1 MISRI
6 IYYLHKA
13 EEGFLAFLLAAMT
26 LVTFSQVVA
35 RYVFNSGVVWALEL
49 TTFLFAW
56 LVIMGISYGLRIHSH
71 IGVDA
76 LVKLFSP
83 NGQRVAGLMAVGA
96 GLTYAGLL
104 LYGSWDQV
112 IGIIYTYEIEAE
124 DLKIPLWIPQS
135 VLLIGFTLMIWRL
148 LVAAY
153 RIFTGRDVGLT
164 LGDEGQDAMA
174 AYADHDDKKAEDL
187 RHHDDLEIEKQI
199 EAEETAAKKGDD
211 K

>member
-83 NGQRVAGLMAVGA
+83 NGQRVAGLMAVSA
-96 GLTYAGLL
+96 GLVYAGLL

-199 EAEETAAKKGDD
+199 EAEEKAAKKGDD

>member
-1 MISRI
+1 MTSRI
-6 IYYLHKA
+6 IYYLHKV

-35 RYVFNSGVVWALEL
+35 RYVFNSGAIWALEL

-56 LVIMGISYGLRIHSH
+56 LVLMGISYGIRVHAH

-83 NGQRVAGLMAVGA
+83 NGQRTAGLIAVAA
-96 GLTYAGLL
+96 GITYAGLL

-112 IGIIYTYEIEAE
+112 IGIVYEYEIEAE

-135 VLLIGFTLMIWRL
+135 VLLIGFSLMIWRL
-148 LVAAY
+148 LVIAY
-153 RIFTGRDVGLT
+153 RIIIGKDVGLT

-174 AYADHDDKKAEDL
+174 AYADHDDEKAEDL
-187 RHHDDLEIEKQI
+187 RHHDDVEIAHQI
-199 EAEETAAKKGDD
+199 EEENKKKGDD
-211 K
+211 Q